1 MAVRTFQARLLYL
14 IIAVLVLLEAGT
26 LVSVHYAGQQTLRRS
41 VADELRVGAR
51 VLDRVLETRAG
62 QRSDSSRLLVRDFPF
77 REAVASADLR
87 TVVSVLENHG
97 KRINADV
104 VVLVGLDG
112 TVTADT
118 IGGRMV
124 GGRFPFAEM
133 LRVAESDAEGEAT
146 ATVSFASRPYQFV
159 IVPVL
164 APRAIAWV
172 SAGFEIDD
180 KVLRDVADLTSL
192 DVSIWSS
199 TATGSSPLNAPKPLL
214 ISTLRPE
221 ERNDLVGHIETD
233 GDLRPIH
240 SQQNAMQRPIET
252 SVDLGDST
260 YATLLRPLATGDNS
274 RVFTLVQRSL
284 KEAQRPFVTL
294 ERQVFGLSF
303 VILLIAV
310 LAAVLFARTVSRP
323 LQVLADGA
331 GRIERG
337 DYISPIVVKPK
348 DEIGQLATAFNTMQ
362 AAIAA
367 REDQIM
373 FQATHDALTGLQN
386 RSRFL
391 SRVSHAIAA
400 SKRLVARNVA
410 KNGSGPSVGMIV
422 MDVDRFKDVNDTL
435 GHNFGDQLLIEIG
448 RRLEQTIG
456 SSDKVARLG
465 GDEFAVKFTAD
476 DANDVAVRVGSAFH
490 APFVL
495 VDVSIDVNASL
506 GIAIYPDHADDAD
519 TLMKRA
525 DIAMYEAKK
534 NQAGVAV
541 YDSGRDEHSL
551 RRLSL
556 MMELRQAIAGDELE
570 LYYQPKIDVATAR
583 VVHAEALVR
592 WNHPKHGVMRP
603 DEFIPLA
610 EQSGKIGLITKWVIR
625 KAIAQCA
632 AWRRDGLDLTVAV
645 NLSAL
650 DLFDSEL
657 PTFISG
663 LLSDAA
669 LPPAN
674 LVLEIT
680 ESAVMKDATYAQK
693 ILADLKRRGLCLAID
708 DFGTG
713 YSSLAHLKR
722 LPVDELKIDKSFVQ
736 NLTESATD
744 DLVIVRSTI
753 ELAHN
758 MGLVVIA
765 EGVETAESW
774 GILKRLG
781 CDMAQGYYM
790 SPPLPSLAI
799 ADWFRTSEWGT
810 GQAYDAREPR
820 RTT

>member
-14 IIAVLVLLEAGT
+14 IIAVLVLLETGT
-26 LVSVHYAGQQTLRRS
+26 LVSVHFAGQRTLRRS
-41 VADELRVGAR
+41 IADELRVGAR
-51 VLDRVLETRAG
+51 VLDRILDTRAR
-62 QRSDSSRLLVRDFPF
+62 QLSDSLRLLVSDFPF
-77 REAVASADLR
+77 REAVASADLP
-87 TVVSVLENHG
+87 TVISVLENHG
-97 KRINADV
+97 KRIDADV
-104 VVLVGLDG
+104 VVLVSLNGN
-112 TVTADT
+112 VTADT
-118 IGGRMV
+118 VGGRMV
-124 GGRFPFAEM
+124 GRRFPFAEM
-133 LRVAESDAEGEAT
+133 LKVAEADSEGQAS
-146 ATVSFASRPYQFV
+146 ATVSFANRPYQFV

-164 APRAIAWV
+164 APRAIAFV

-180 KVLRDVADLTSL
+180 KVLRDVADLASL

-199 TATGSSPLNAPKPLL
+199 DSAGKPLL
-214 ISTLRPE
+214 ISTLHPE
-221 ERNDLVGHIETD
+221 ERNELAAQIGTD
-233 GDLRPIH
+233 ADLRPIL
-240 SQQNAMQRPIET
+240 SAQTVPQTSIET
-252 SVDLGDST
+252 SVDLDGSA
-260 YATLLRPLATGDNS
+260 YATYLRPLPTGDRS
-274 RVFTLVQRSL
+274 RVYTLVQRSL
-284 KEAQRPFVTL
+284 EEAQRPFVTL
-294 ERQVFGLSF
+294 ERQVFALSF
-303 VILLIAV
+303 VMLLIAIV
-310 LAAVLFARTVSRP
+310 AAVLFARTVSRP
-323 LQVLADGA
+323 LHVLADGA

-362 AAIAA
+362 AAIAV

-373 FQATHDALTGLQN
+373 YQATHDALTGLPN

-400 SKRLVARNVA
+400 SKRLAA
-410 KNGSGPSVGMIV
+410 KNGSGPPVGMIV

-456 SSDKVARLG
+456 TSDKVARLG
-465 GDEFAVKFTAD
+465 GDEFAVKFTAV
-476 DANDVAVRVGSAFH
+476 DATEIAARVATAFH

-495 VDVSIDVNASL
+495 GDVSIDVNASL
-506 GIAIYPDHADDAD
+506 GIALYPDHADDAD

-525 DIAMYEAKK
+525 DIAMYDAKK

-556 MMELRQAIAGDELE
+556 MMELRQAIARDELE

-592 WNHPKHGVMRP
+592 WNHPRHGVMRP

-632 AWRRDGLDLTVAV
+632 AWRREGLDLTVAV

-663 LLSDAA
+663 LLSDAG
-669 LPPAN
+669 LPAAN
-674 LVLEIT
+674 VVLEIT
-680 ESAVMKDATYAQK
+680 ESAVMRDAAHAQK
-693 ILADLKRRGLCLAID
+693 VLADLKRRGLCLAID

-722 LPVDELKIDKSFVQ
+722 LPVDELKIDKSFVL

-765 EGVETAESW
+765 EGVETAEAW
-774 GILKRLG
+774 QILKRFG

-790 SPPLPSLAI
+790 SPPLTAAAI
-799 ADWFRTSEWGT
+799 GTWFRSSEWGT
-810 GQAYDAREPR
+810 G
-820 RTT
+820 

>member
-1 MAVRTFQARLLYL
+1 MAVRSFQARLLYL
-14 IIAVLVLLEAGT
+14 LIAVLVLLEAGT
-26 LVSVHYAGQQTLRRS
+26 LISVHFAGQQSLRRGI
-41 VADELRVGAR
+41 ADELTVGGR
-51 VLDRVLETRAG
+51 VLDRILESRA
-62 QRSDSSRLLVRDFPF
+62 QQLSDSLRVLGRDFPF
-77 REAVASADLR
+77 REAVASTDLA
-87 TVVSVLENHG
+87 TVTSVLDNHG
-97 KRINADV
+97 KRIHADV
-104 VVLVGLDG
+104 VALVNLDG
-112 TVTADT
+112 IVTADT
-118 IGGRMV
+118 V
-124 GGRFPFAEM
+124 GGRLVGRPYPFASM
-133 LRVAESDAEGEAT
+133 LKDAEQDEEGKASG
-146 ATVSFASRPYQFV
+146 TVSFANRPYQFV

-172 SAGFEIDD
+172 SAGFEIDA
-180 KVLRDVADLTSL
+180 KVLEDVSELTSL

-199 TATGSSPLNAPKPLL
+199 TASSKPQL
-214 ISTLRPE
+214 ISTLPPD
-221 ERNDLVGHIETD
+221 ERNDLVAHMEARS
-233 GDLRPIH
+233 DLRPILGGA
-240 SQQNAMQRPIET
+240 NAPQHPVEST
-252 SVDLGDST
+252 LTLGNAS
-260 YATLLRPLATGDNS
+260 YATLTRPLVTRDGS
-274 RVFTLVQRSL
+274 RVNTLVQRSL
-284 KEAQRPFVTL
+284 EKAQKPFVTL
-294 ERQVFGLSF
+294 EQQVFALSF
-303 VILLIAV
+303 AILLIAV
-310 LAAVLFARTVSRP
+310 LAAVMFARTVSRP
-323 LQVLADGA
+323 LQVLAEGA

-337 DYISPIVVKPK
+337 DYVSPIVVKQQ
-348 DEIGQLATAFNTMQ
+348 DEIGHLATAFNAMQ

-373 FQATHDALTGLQN
+373 FQATHDALTGLPN
-386 RSRFL
+386 RARFL
-391 SRVSHAIAA
+391 GKVSHAIAA
-400 SKRLVARNVA
+400 SKRLAA
-410 KNGSGPSVGMIV
+410 KGDGHGAEHSVGMIV

-435 GHNFGDQLLIEIG
+435 GHHFGDQLLIEIG
-448 RRLEQTIG
+448 RRLEQTVG
-456 SSDKVARLG
+456 AADKVARFG
-465 GDEFAVKFTAD
+465 GDEFAVKFTMTD
-476 DANDVAVRVGSAFH
+476 SRDASAIAARVGTAFE

-495 VDVSIDVNASL
+495 GDVSIDVNASL
-506 GIAIYPDHADDAD
+506 GIAVYPDHADDAD

-534 NQAGVAV
+534 NQSGVAV
-541 YDSGRDEHSL
+541 YEPGRDEHSL

-632 AWRRDGLDLTVAV
+632 AWRREGIDLTIAV

-663 LLSDAA
+663 LLSDAD
-669 LPPAN
+669 LPPAK

-680 ESAVMKDATYAQK
+680 ESAVMKDATYALK

-722 LPVDELKIDKSFVQ
+722 LPVDELKIDKSFVL
-736 NLTESATD
+736 NLSESATD

-753 ELAHN
+753 ELGHN
-758 MGLVVIA
+758 MGLIVIA

-774 GILKRLG
+774 AILKRLG

-790 SPPLPSLAI
+790 SPPLSVGKI
-799 ADWFRTSEWGT
+799 EEWFRSSEWGM
-810 GQAYDAREPR
+810 G
-820 RTT
+820 

>member
-1 MAVRTFQARLLYL
+1 MAVSTFRARLLYL
-14 IIAVLVLLEAGT
+14 IIAVLVLLETGT
-26 LVSVHYAGQQTLRRS
+26 LVSVHYAGQQTLRS
-41 VADELRVGAR
+41 SIADELRVGAR
-51 VLDRVLETRAG
+51 VLDRILETRAR
-62 QRSDSSRLLVRDFPF
+62 QLSDSLSLLVRDFPF
-77 REAVASADLR
+77 REAVASADLP
-87 TVVSVLENHG
+87 TVISVLENHG
-97 KRINADV
+97 KRIDADV
-104 VVLVGLDG
+104 VVLISLDG
-112 TVTADT
+112 MVTADT
-118 IGGRMV
+118 VGGRMV
-124 GGRFPFAEM
+124 GRRFPFAEM
-133 LRVAESDAEGEAT
+133 LSVAESNAEGQAS
-146 ATVSFASRPYQFV
+146 ATVSFANRPYQFV

-192 DVSIWSS
+192 DVSLWSS
-199 TATGSSPLNAPKPLL
+199 TAASKPLF
-214 ISTLRPE
+214 ISTLHPE
-221 ERNDLVGHIETD
+221 ERNDLVGHIENHA
-233 GDLRPIH
+233 DLRPLL
-240 SQQNAMQRPIET
+240 SGQNAPQKAIET
-252 SVDLGDST
+252 SLVLGDAT
-260 YATLLRPLATGDNS
+260 YATYLRPLSTGDRS
-274 RVFTLVQRSL
+274 RVHTLLQRSL
-284 KEAQRPFVTL
+284 EEAQRPFVTL
-294 ERQVFGLSF
+294 ERQVFALSF
-303 VILLIAV
+303 LILLIAV

-337 DYISPIVVKPK
+337 DYVSPIVVKQE
-348 DEIGQLATAFNTMQ
+348 DEIGHLATAFNAMQ

-373 FQATHDALTGLQN
+373 FQSTHDALTGLPN
-386 RSRFL
+386 RTRFL

-400 SKRLVARNVA
+400 SKRLSA
-410 KNGSGPSVGMIV
+410 KGGSGPSVGMIV

-456 SSDKVARLG
+456 TSDKVARLG
-465 GDEFAVKFTAD
+465 GDEFAVRFTNAD
-476 DANDVAVRVGSAFH
+476 ATDIAARVGIAFH

-495 VDVSIDVNASL
+495 GDVSIEVNASL

-570 LYYQPKIDVATAR
+570 LYYQPKIDIATAR

-632 AWRRDGLDLTVAV
+632 AWRREGLDLTVAV

-663 LLSDAA
+663 LLADAG
-669 LPPAN
+669 LPAEK

-680 ESAVMKDATYAQK
+680 ESAVMKDATRAQK

-736 NLTESATD
+736 NLTEKASD

-753 ELAHN
+753 ELGHN

-774 GILKRLG
+774 RILKRLG

-790 SPPLPSLAI
+790 SPPLPVGAI
-799 ADWFRTSEWGT
+799 GDWFRSSEWGT
-810 GQAYDAREPR
+810 GV
-820 RTT
+820 T

>member
-14 IIAVLVLLEAGT
+14 IIAVLVLLETGT

-41 VADELRVGAR
+41 LTDELRVGAR
-51 VLDRVLETRAG
+51 VLDRILETRAR
-62 QRSDSSRLLVRDFPF
+62 QLSDSLSVLARDFPF
-77 REAVASADLR
+77 REAVASTDLP
-87 TVVSVLENHG
+87 TITSVLENHG
-97 KRINADV
+97 RRIDADV
-104 VVLVGLDG
+104 VALIDLDG
-112 TVTADT
+112 NVAADT
-118 IGGRMV
+118 V
-124 GGRFPFAEM
+124 GGRLVGRPFPFASM
-133 LRVAESDAEGEAT
+133 LKTAEQHKEGQAS
-146 ATVSFASRPYQFV
+146 ATVSFANKPYQFV

-164 APRAIAWV
+164 APRTIAWV

-180 KVLRDVADLTSL
+180 RVLEDVGDLTSL

-199 TATGSSPLNAPKPLL
+199 TAEGKPQL
-214 ISTLRPE
+214 ISTLPAE
-221 ERNDLVGHIETD
+221 ERDDLVEHMEARR
-233 GDLRPIH
+233 DLRPSLAGQAAH
-240 SQQNAMQRPIET
+240 PIEAT
-252 SVDLGDST
+252 LTLGDAG
-260 YATLLRPLATGDNS
+260 YATLLRPLTTGDGS
-274 RVFTLVQRSL
+274 RVNTLVQRSL
-284 KEAQRPFVTL
+284 EEAKKPFVTL
-294 ERQVFGLSF
+294 ERQVFALSF
-303 VILLIAV
+303 VILIIAV
-310 LAAVLFARTVSRP
+310 LAAMLFARTVSRP

-337 DYISPIVVKPK
+337 DYVSPIVVRQE
-348 DEIGQLATAFNTMQ
+348 DEIGNLATAFNTMQ

-367 REDQIM
+367 REEQIM
-373 FQATHDALTGLQN
+373 FQATHDALTGLPN

-391 SRVSHAIAA
+391 SRVSHAIAG
-400 SKRLVARNVA
+400 SKRLAA
-410 KNGSGPSVGMIV
+410 KSGTGPSVGMIV

-448 RRLEQTIG
+448 RRLEQTVG
-456 SSDKVARLG
+456 TSDKVARLG
-465 GDEFAVKFTAD
+465 GDEFAVKFTAT
-476 DANDVAVRVGSAFH
+476 DAEDVAARVGTAFH

-495 VDVSIDVNASL
+495 GEVSIDVNASL
-506 GIAIYPDHADDAD
+506 GIAIYPDHAGDAD

-534 NQAGVAV
+534 NQVGVAV
-541 YDSGRDEHSL
+541 YDSGRDEHNL

-556 MMELRQAIAGDELE
+556 MMELRQAIAHDELE

-592 WNHPKHGVMRP
+592 WNHPRHGVMRP

-625 KAIAQCA
+625 KAIEQCA

-663 LLSDAA
+663 LLSDAE
-669 LPPAN
+669 LPAGN
-674 LVLEIT
+674 VVLEIT

-722 LPVDELKIDKSFVQ
+722 LPVDELKIDKSFVL
-736 NLTESATD
+736 NLSETATD

-774 GILKRLG
+774 RILKRLG

-790 SPPLPSLAI
+790 SPPLPVA
-799 ADWFRTSEWGT
+799 AMTEWFRTSQWGI
-810 GQAYDAREPR
+810 AS
-820 RTT
+820 